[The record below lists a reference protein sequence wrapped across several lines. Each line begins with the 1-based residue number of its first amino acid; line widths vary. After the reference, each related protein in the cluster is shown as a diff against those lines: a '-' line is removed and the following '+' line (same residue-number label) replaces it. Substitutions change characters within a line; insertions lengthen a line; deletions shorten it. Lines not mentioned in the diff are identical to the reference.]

1 MSLNSAA
8 LTYRRVS
15 TESASTV
22 GLLIALYDTLI
33 GDLQRAAN
41 AMREGDIALR
51 GRQLNHGFSIL
62 TQLDCLIDTE
72 NGGVTATQLRR
83 FYEYLR
89 KEMLRAQFALD
100 SEILRRAA
108 YLLLDV
114 REAWE
119 QVESRADLLDQ
130 PSTPA
135 EHQTGSSKVDLPLTV
150 SIHA

>member
-1 MSLNSAA
+1 MSPNSAA

-33 GDLQRAAN
+33 GDLQRAAT

-51 GRQLNHGFSIL
+51 CRQLNHAFSIL
-62 TQLDCLIDTE
+62 TQLDCLIDSE
-72 NGGVTATQLRR
+72 NGGGTATQLRY

-89 KEMLRAQFALD
+89 KEMLRAQFVLD

-108 YLLLDV
+108 FTLLDV
-114 REAWE
+114 REAWQ
-119 QVESRADLLDQ
+119 QVETRVDREPEFGGSRTAAAE
-130 PSTPA
+130 SRPA
-135 EHQTGSSKVDLPLTV
+135 APV